1 MTILHDLKNIFTAL
15 LHPSHTNRPPLGGLC
30 IGRIK
35 MTPSE
40 NTRAWEEEKRE
51 AGWKRVQV
59 WLPPEAIKW
68 LDALAKVK
76 GGRGKAIEELLR

>member
-1 MTILHDLKNIFTAL
+1 
-15 LHPSHTNRPPLGGLC
+15 
-30 IGRIK
+30 

-51 AGWKRVQV
+51 AGWNRVQV

-68 LDALAKVK
+68 LDALATIK